1 METSIIIAGYA
12 GQGVLFAGQVLA
24 CAGIGAGKH
33 VIWTS
38 SFMPGMHG
46 GTAHCTVMM
55 DDKPLDVCSVMEPTV
70 AIVLNDTSFERYD
83 LAVQPGGTLVVNSSM
98 VNGRSV
104 REDVDVV
111 YVPANTLALAYG
123 SIQMLNMAAVGALLA
138 RQQFLPV
145 TAVEEALKH
154 HLPCDRS
161 ELLAANLEVLHG
173 GFRAATIL
181 ASPPQ
186 LKVEQRVVG

>member
-12 GQGVLFAGQVLA
+12 GQGVLFAGQILA

-38 SFMPGMHG
+38 SYKPGTQG

-55 DDKPLDVCSVMEPTV
+55 GDKPMDVCTVMAPTV
-70 AIVLNDTSFERYD
+70 AIVLNEPAFERYD
-83 LAVQPGGTLVVNSSM
+83 LSVQPGGTLVVNSSM
-98 VNGRSV
+98 VNGRSA

-111 YVPANTLALAYG
+111 YVPANMLALAYG

-138 RQQFLPV
+138 RQQLLPI

-181 ASPPQ
+181 ASAPQ
-186 LKVEQRVVG
+186 PKVEEHVVG

>member
-38 SFMPGMHG
+38 SFMPERYG
-46 GTAHCTVMM
+46 GTAHCTIMM
-55 DDKPLDVCSVMEPTV
+55 DDKPIDVCTVMEPTV
-70 AIVLNDTSFERYD
+70 AIVLNEPAFERYD
-83 LAVQPGGTLVVNSSM
+83 LSVQPGGALVVNSSM
-98 VNGRSV
+98 VSSRSA
-104 REDVDVV
+104 RQDVDVV

-138 RQQFLPV
+138 RQQLLPI

-186 LKVEQRVVG
+186 LKIEQRVVG